1 MTKISEEIHP
11 VDLHVGANVR
21 LRRKAMEISQTDLA
35 DALGV
40 SFQQVQKY
48 ERGTNRISASR
59 LYDIAVCLGVNVEY
73 FFRGLD
79 VNKEP
84 IAAEGE
90 EIVQEFVRHPRIIRI
105 AKAFQGLSAYNVSAI
120 VSMAEHMGGRGE
132 Q

>member
-1 MTKISEEIHP
+1 MTKLPEEIHL
-11 VDLHVGANVR
+11 VDIHVGANVR
-21 LRRKAMEISQTDLA
+21 LRRKAMKVSQSDLA

-59 LYDIAVCLGVNVEY
+59 LYDIAACLGVNVEY

-90 EIVQEFVRHPRIIRI
+90 EIVQEFIRHPRIIRI
-105 AKAFQGLSAYNVSAI
+105 ATGFKNLNTANTSAI
-120 VSMAEHMGGRGE
+120 IGMIEHMGGKGE
-132 Q
+132 